1 MLIPKRVACFAA
13 ATAFLVLALLLLGG
27 CSAKVGHHDAGSASS
42 DRKNAMQ
49 AAGRDLE
56 SPAAEQAADEPLHRM
71 RVAIKM
77 QQGAQAYSL
86 VRAVLIGHPEDP
98 DAIASAATAAAMVNR
113 RQEAAE
119 LFARAAIVD
128 ECQSPERVDLAYKT
142 LLSTGQAYAAVE
154 LLEQALVKHPQ
165 QTTWRRVVLG
175 AWLELQRRDR
185 VPEHLQALIEQR
197 AFDLRILLSAT
208 ETSSR
213 RMSEATAGRL
223 LKLSPSDLRVKL
235 ADVYLLHYRR
245 DHTQAKQVLQQ
256 VLDKHPDFAPAHAFY
271 GQVLAELEDWQTF
284 VHWLPNAPQ
293 GCRQHARYWLG
304 LGHFAISL
312 EQPAEALRCY
322 WEATR
327 RDMNQQVAWASLT
340 GTLRAM
346 IDSKHPSRAP
356 RDASWWEQQ
365 YQVAKDRRERLNRLR
380 DRFNDFAGTGQ
391 TSQRGAVD
399 VASELFGLGRLWEA
413 EAWTAIATTLKQAP
427 DGRLPALRQ
436 AVLDQLRSDRQW
448 IAKKGPGSEMD
459 LGEFPL
465 PDFSDVNLA
474 TSRPAI
480 SRALRSVV
488 AGEDHLRLQDQTAQW
503 GLQNAGGGTHRL
515 SAAIAPLIQSTGS
528 GGGCMDYDR
537 DGLVDVLVVNA
548 GGRMLENDSR
558 PNLVYRNLGTRFTR
572 VDSLA
577 KLNDT
582 GYGQGL
588 AVGDFN
594 QDGFQDVLYTNLG
607 RNHLFCNNG
616 DGTFTPM
623 DDLLPNAKT
632 PAWCTSACFF
642 DANQDGL
649 TDLFLARYCHGEQ
662 ELAKPCLTDQGTDGP
677 CHPITFP
684 AMGNQLLMGQPEGA
698 FRVAGEQEIEMAVP
712 GRSLGVLAGMLSA
725 DSMELF
731 VANDMTA
738 NAIYRSPADSQS
750 PRSQQDAAL
759 ADVSFSAGVALDR
772 LSSPQAS
779 MGIAASDL
787 DLDGDLD
794 LYVTGFG
801 REYNIVY
808 EQVSPG
814 IWQDTTHRLGLVDPT
829 LNYVGWGTDAIDLDN
844 DGVDELI
851 VSNGHIGEFKNA
863 LPYAFEAQVFR
874 RNQQGQFS
882 VVQDN
887 HWDDYFAK
895 PHVGRALW
903 SLDVNR
909 DGRKDVMISHVEE
922 PCVLLVNTT
931 DSRLQQLGHQA
942 IGFQL
947 VGRKCNRDATG
958 AVVRFSVN
966 GSPRTLW
973 MLAGDGFE
981 CSNQRLLLAGLG
993 DADRVDDVVVAW
1005 PDGTE
1010 DAFGTLPAQQTHLL
1024 IQGQT
1029 DASKLDDF
1037 K

>member
-1 MLIPKRVACFAA
+1 MFSPDFAA
-13 ATAFLVLALLLLGG
+13 NSVVLGFLLLFAVTFSGG
-27 CSAKVGHHDAGSASS
+27 CMSGEGQKSDPFFSEQDQDSTAASQNSERSADAKASE
-42 DRKNAMQ
+42 DPLQAMQ
-49 AAGRDLE
+49 RAIQTQ
-56 SPAAEQAADEPLHRM
+56 QAQR
-71 RVAIKM
+71 
-77 QQGAQAYSL
+77 AYQL
-86 VRAVLIGHPEDP
+86 VRPVLIAHPDEP
-98 DAIASAATAAAMVNR
+98 DAIASAATAAAMVDKR
-113 RQEAAE
+113 HEAAK

-128 ECQSPERVDLAYKT
+128 ECASIDRVNLAYQT

-154 LLEQALVKHPQ
+154 LLEQALLKHPKQ
-165 QTTWRRVVLG
+165 IAWRRVSVG

-185 VPEHLQALIEQR
+185 VPTHLQALIEQR

-223 LKLSPSDLRVKL
+223 LKLYPDDLRVKL

-245 DHTQAKQVLQQ
+245 DHTQARKVLEE
-256 VLDKHPDFAPAHAFY
+256 VLEKHPDFAAGHAFY
-271 GQVLAELEDWQTF
+271 GQVLAELEDWEAF
-284 VHWLPNAPQ
+284 VQWLADAPQ
-293 GCRQHARYWLG
+293 DARQDARYWIG
-304 LGHFAISL
+304 LGHFASSL
-312 EQPAEALRCY
+312 GQREQALRCY

-327 RDMNQQVAWASLT
+327 RDMNQQVAWASLA
-340 GTLRAM
+340 GTLRTM
-346 IDSKHPSRAP
+346 IDSQHPALSQ

-365 YQVAKDRRERLNRLR
+365 YQIAKERRERLNTLR

-391 TSQRGAVD
+391 TSQRLAVE
-399 VASELFGLGRLWEA
+399 VATELLGLGRLWEA
-413 EAWTAIATTLKQAP
+413 EAWTAIATTLKESP
-427 DGRLPALRQ
+427 DPRLTALRQ
-436 AVLDQLRSDRQW
+436 TIIDQLRGERQW
-448 IAKKGPGSEMD
+448 ISKNGPGVEMD
-459 LGEFPL
+459 LAGFPL
-465 PDFSDVNLA
+465 PDFSQLNLA
-474 TSRPAI
+474 ESLPAI
-480 SRALRSVV
+480 SRAVRSVI

-528 GGGCMDYDR
+528 GGGCIDYDR
-537 DGLVDVLVVNA
+537 DGLEDVLIINA
-548 GGRMLENDSR
+548 GGQMLQNDSR
-558 PNLVYRNLGTRFTR
+558 PNLVYRNLGTEFTR

-577 KLNDT
+577 HLEDT

-607 RNHLFCNNG
+607 RNHLFRNNG
-616 DGTFTPM
+616 DGTFTAV
-623 DDLLPNAKT
+623 DELLPNGDNQ
-632 PAWCTSACFF
+632 AWCTSACFL

-649 TDLFLARYCHGEQ
+649 TDLFLARYCRGEQ

-684 AMGNQLLMGQPEGA
+684 AMGNQLLLGQVAGG
-698 FRVAGEQEIEMAVP
+698 FRVATEQEIEMAVP
-712 GRSLGVLAGMLSA
+712 GRSLGVMAGMLA
-725 DSMELF
+725 ENSMELF

-738 NAIYRSPADSQS
+738 NAIYRAPGAGTDA
-750 PRSQQDAAL
+750 SQQAAAL
-759 ADVSFSAGVALDR
+759 TDVSFSAGVALDR

-814 IWQDTTHRLGLVDPT
+814 VWQDTTHRLGLVDPT
-829 LNYVGWGTDAIDLDN
+829 LDYVGWGTDAIDLDN
-844 DGVDELI
+844 DGVDELL

-882 VVQDN
+882 LVEDN
-887 HWDDYFAK
+887 HWDEYFAK

-903 SLDVNR
+903 SMDVNR
-909 DGRKDVMISHVEE
+909 DGRKDVMISHIDE

-931 DSRLQQLGHQA
+931 DTRSQHVKHDS

-947 VGRKCNRDATG
+947 VGTGCNRDATG

-966 GSPRTLW
+966 GRPRTLW

-993 DADRVDDVVVAW
+993 DANRVDDVVVAW
-1005 PDGTE
+1005 PDGTQ
-1010 DAFGTLPAQQTHLL
+1010 DKYGTLPAQQTYLL
-1024 IQGQT
+1024 IQGQST
-1029 DASKLDDF
+1029 ASNLYDF
-1037 K
+1037 E